1 MVRGDN
7 AGLKDVERHVGGV
20 GAQLGVVDAA
30 GCKRTCRDKAVRAG
44 VERDAALGQR
54 LGDSGGSGHDHVV
67 RRGKDGIDLAD
78 HAGRGGHDLVVGVA
92 GLFDVGNALGIQIRL
107 GLGNRGR
114 GVGLGVGVEQAD
126 GLDVGLNGEH
136 HIHDGLGVQCVGR
149 AGDIVDVGQVCG
161 GGVGDGRVDDRGL
174 GGLGGGG
181 HALGG
186 QRRDGNDGV
195 IAVGD
200 DLCADLVQRCGVV
213 LAVEVLVLDRDA
225 LLGGLSAQL
234 FLNSHADLVEA
245 GVVELLDN
253 GDLVAVSGGG
263 VRGALGSGRGGLGGR
278 CGSVGGIGS
287 EAAGGQAGHHGGGG
301 QNSNILFH
309 GKFSLICKL

>member
-1 MVRGDN
+1 MPLASRY
-7 AGLKDVERHVGGV
+7 ALASAIGV
-20 GAQLGVVDAA
+20 
-30 GCKRTCRDKAVRAG
+30 
-44 VERDAALGQR
+44 
-54 LGDSGGSGHDHVV
+54 
-67 RRGKDGIDLAD
+67 
-78 HAGRGGHDLVVGVA
+78 
-92 GLFDVGNALGIQIRL
+92 
-107 GLGNRGR
+107 
-114 GVGLGVGVEQAD
+114 VEQAD

-136 HIHDGLGVQCVGR
+136 HIHDGLGVQRVGR

-200 DLCADLVQRCGVV
+200 DLC
-213 LAVEVLVLDRDA
+213 EVLVLDRDA
-225 LLGGLSAQL
+225 LLGGLGVQL

-278 CGSVGGIGS
+278 CGSVSGIGGV
-287 EAAGGQAGHHGGGG
+287 AAGGQAGHHGGGG
-301 QNSNILFH
+301 QNSNKLFH

>member
-1 MVRGDN
+1 MPLASRY
-7 AGLKDVERHVGGV
+7 
-20 GAQLGVVDAA
+20 
-30 GCKRTCRDKAVRAG
+30 
-44 VERDAALGQR
+44 ALARQ
-54 LGDSGGSGHDHVV
+54 S
-67 RRGKDGIDLAD
+67 
-78 HAGRGGHDLVVGVA
+78 
-92 GLFDVGNALGIQIRL
+92 
-107 GLGNRGR
+107 GR
-114 GVGLGVGVEQAD
+114 GVGLRVGVEQAD

-149 AGDIVDVGQVCG
+149 AGDIVNVGQVCG

-213 LAVEVLVLDRDA
+213 LPLKSLYSIVMPF
-225 LLGGLSAQL
+225 S
-234 FLNSHADLVEA
+234 
-245 GVVELLDN
+245 
-253 GDLVAVSGGG
+253 
-263 VRGALGSGRGGLGGR
+263 ALGASSFSIATRISSRLAWSSCWTWRPCSCQRRRCPRCSRAADAVVLGGR
-278 CGSVGGIGS
+278 CGGVGGIGS

-301 QNSNILFH
+301 QNSNKLFH

>member
-1 MVRGDN
+1 MM
-7 AGLKDVERHVGGV
+7 
-20 GAQLGVVDAA
+20 
-30 GCKRTCRDKAVRAG
+30 
-44 VERDAALGQR
+44 
-54 LGDSGGSGHDHVV
+54 
-67 RRGKDGIDLAD
+67 
-78 HAGRGGHDLVVGVA
+78 
-92 GLFDVGNALGIQIRL
+92 
-107 GLGNRGR
+107 
-114 GVGLGVGVEQAD
+114 
-126 GLDVGLNGEH
+126 
-136 HIHDGLGVQCVGR
+136 GVQRVGR

-225 LLGGLSAQL
+225 LLGGLGVQL

-278 CGSVGGIGS
+278 CGSVGGIGGV
-287 EAAGGQAGHHGGGG
+287 AAGGQAGHHGGGG
-301 QNSNILFH
+301 QNSNKLFH